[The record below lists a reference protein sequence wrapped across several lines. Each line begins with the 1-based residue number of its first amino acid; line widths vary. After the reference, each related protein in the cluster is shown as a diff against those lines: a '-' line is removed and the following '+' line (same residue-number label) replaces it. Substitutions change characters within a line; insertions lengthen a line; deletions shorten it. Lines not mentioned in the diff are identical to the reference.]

1 MSAYHLYRKPGK
13 IREKFKWNDPSD
25 GNFPAKKVIPLEVF
39 FLFPIFTETTV
50 PFVRITSAR
59 LHVEKAKKIT
69 GFCK

>member
-1 MSAYHLYRKPGK
+1 MSAYHLYRKSGNSGK
-13 IREKFKWNDPSD
+13 NSNGRSIRWKVSR
-25 GNFPAKKVIPLEVF
+25 KKVIPLEVF

-59 LHVEKAKKIT
+59 LHFEKAKKIT